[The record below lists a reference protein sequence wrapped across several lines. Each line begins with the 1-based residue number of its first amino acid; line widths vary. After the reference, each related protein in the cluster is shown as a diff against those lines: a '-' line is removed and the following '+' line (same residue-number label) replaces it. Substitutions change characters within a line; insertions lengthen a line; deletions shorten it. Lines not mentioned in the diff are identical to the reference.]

1 MDKIPGQ
8 DYTYVMKFLQ
18 WCIIHPAGLKDITG
32 HAKEH
37 AALCHFEFVEINA
50 DADVAGQAENSDIS
64 VNPARIFE
72 NIRIILISDVSK
84 TDGFIHR
91 QAF

>member
-1 MDKIPGQ
+1 
-8 DYTYVMKFLQ
+8 MKLLQ
-18 WCIIHPAGLKDITG
+18 WRIIHPAGLKDITG

-37 AALCHFEFVEINA
+37 AALRHFEFVEIDA

>member
-1 MDKIPGQ
+1 
-8 DYTYVMKFLQ
+8 MKLLQ
-18 WCIIHPAGLKDITG
+18 WRIIHPAGLKDITG

>member
-1 MDKIPGQ
+1 
-8 DYTYVMKFLQ
+8 MKLLQ
-18 WCIIHPAGLKDITG
+18 WRIIHPAGLQNVARHTQK
-32 HAKEH
+32 HAV
-37 AALCHFEFVEINA
+37 LRHFEFVEIDA